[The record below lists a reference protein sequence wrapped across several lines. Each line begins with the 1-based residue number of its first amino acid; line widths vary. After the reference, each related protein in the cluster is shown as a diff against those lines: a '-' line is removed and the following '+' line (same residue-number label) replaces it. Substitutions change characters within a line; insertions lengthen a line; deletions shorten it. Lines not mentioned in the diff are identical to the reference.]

1 MLKFAAI
8 PVLVMSYILLS
19 GLLLL
24 INPNKKWNS

>member
-19 GLLLL
+19 GLLFL
-24 INPNKKWNS
+24 INPDKK